1 MAVKKLPSG
10 KWQAQVFPE
19 GRDGR
24 RIRRLFTTKGE
35 AMAFER
41 HLLSADKPWQN
52 QAEEQEERRLSDLVD
67 RWYGLHGQSLTD
79 GTSRLSKL
87 NHLVNALGDPVA
99 TEFTAKDFA
108 SYRERRLA
116 GDETTR
122 PVTPTTVNREHA
134 CLRAVFNELKRLG
147 EWDGAN
153 PLDGIRTYKVSESEL
168 AFLYQEEI
176 VRLLDACKESQNPDL
191 YHVVRICLATGAR
204 WSEAETL
211 TQSQL
216 SPYRVSFIKTKGKR
230 NRTIPISPELFASL
244 PRRRGRLFKDCYEA
258 FRDAVARAKL
268 ELPEGQCSH
277 VLRHTFASHFM
288 MNGGNI
294 LVLQRILGHSTI
306 TMTMRYAHFAPNH
319 LEDAV
324 KLNPLTL
331 HQL

>member
-24 RIRRLFTTKGE
+24 RVRRLFTTKGE

-41 HLLSADKPWQN
+41 HLLADDKPWLN
-52 QAEEQEERRLSDLVD
+52 EAETEEERRLSDLVE

-79 GTSRLSKL
+79 GASRLSKL
-87 NHLVNALGDPVA
+87 NHLVNALNDPPA
-99 TEFTAKDFA
+99 SAFSAKDFA

-116 GDETTR
+116 GSDTAR
-122 PVTPTTVNREHA
+122 AVTPTTVNREHA
-134 CLRAVFNELKRLG
+134 YLRAVFNELKRLG

-176 VRLLDACKESQNPDL
+176 ERLLDACKESQNADL
-191 YHVVRICLATGAR
+191 YHVVRICLATGCR

-216 SPYRVSFIKTKGKR
+216 SPNRISFIKTKGKR
-230 NRTIPISPELFASL
+230 NRTIPISAALLASL

-258 FRDAVARAKL
+258 FRDAVTRARI
-268 ELPEGQCSH
+268 ELPDGQCSH

-306 TMTMRYAHFAPNH
+306 TMTMRYAHFAPDH

-331 HQL
+331 HNL